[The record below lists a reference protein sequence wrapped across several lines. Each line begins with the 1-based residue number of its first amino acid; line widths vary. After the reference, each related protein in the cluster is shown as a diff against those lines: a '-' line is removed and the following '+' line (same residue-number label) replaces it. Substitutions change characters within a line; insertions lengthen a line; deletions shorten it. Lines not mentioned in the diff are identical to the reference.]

1 MAVRDDGGHMN
12 ERRDRS
18 GPPPGLTEE
27 ERREWWE
34 RQYRKFVWG
43 PGDIVITE
51 KGGPRKRPEGE
62 DDEGT
67 GRDR

>member
-1 MAVRDDGGHMN
+1 MN

-34 RQYRKFVWG
+34 RQVRKFVWG
-43 PGDIVITE
+43 PGDIVFLPRRE
-51 KGGPRKRPEGE
+51 KKPEG
-62 DDEGT
+62 DDGGGESPGQ
-67 GRDR
+67 